1 MNKLENWIKAR
12 FEDEKEVM
20 NVLQEYGVISDNCI
34 RADQVGNAMEA
45 MKWMA
50 CNHKLMKEGN
60 PPPSSFFF
68 ERRTQLA
75 V

>member
-20 NVLQEYGVISDNCI
+20 NVLQEYGVVSDNCVM
-34 RADQVGNAMEA
+34 ASEVGNAMEA

-50 CNHKLMKEGN
+50 CNHKLMKDNG
-60 PPPSSFFF
+60 
-68 ERRTQLA
+68 ERTTSC
-75 V
+75 

>member
-1 MNKLENWIKAR
+1 MSNKLENWIKAR

-34 RADQVGNAMEA
+34 RADQVGNDMEA

-50 CNHKLMKEGN
+50 CNHNLMKDNGN
-60 PPPSSFFF
+60 AKS
-68 ERRTQLA
+68 A
-75 V
+75 D

>member
-20 NVLQEYGVISDNCI
+20 NVLQEYGVVSDNCVK
-34 RADQVGNAMEA
+34 ASEVGNAMEA

-50 CNHKLMKEGN
+50 CNHKLMKGDG
-60 PPPSSFFF
+60 
-68 ERRTQLA
+68 ERATSC
-75 V
+75 